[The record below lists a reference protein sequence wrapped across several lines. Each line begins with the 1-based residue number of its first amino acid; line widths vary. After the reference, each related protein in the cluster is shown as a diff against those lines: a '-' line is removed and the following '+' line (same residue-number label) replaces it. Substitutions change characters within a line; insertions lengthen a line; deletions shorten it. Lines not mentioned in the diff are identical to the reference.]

1 MLTCGAMNAPASAFR
16 RWLAAAAV
24 YTDRRVL
31 AILFL
36 GFSSGLPLALTFG
49 TLSVWLTE
57 AGVDK
62 TTIGL
67 FALMGVPYT
76 FKFLWAPLVDRMPI
90 PFLTRS
96 LGRRRGWAVATQLA
110 LAAAILALGS
120 TDPAQDPGLTA
131 LLAFV
136 VAFCSASQDIVID
149 AYRVEILEERQFGAG
164 AAMIVLGYRIGMLVS
179 GAGALYLASY
189 AGWQAA
195 YALMAALMTVGLATI
210 LLNPEPRRAQ
220 SRESA
225 EQEARIA
232 HYLQARPHL
241 RGWKAQTLAWIYGA
255 VISPFAEFMGRRGWA
270 LILLFILLYKFGDAL
285 AGVMSNPFYVELG
298 FSKVEIANIS
308 KLFGL
313 GATII
318 GGFIGGVMVN
328 RLGIVRS
335 LLLCG
340 ILQMLSNLMFVG
352 LALTGY
358 SLPMLTLTIAVENL
372 SGGMGTAAFVA
383 YLSGLCNVAYTAT
396 QYALL
401 SSFMSFGRT
410 LLSSSGG
417 WLADHMSWPSFF
429 LLTTAAALPGL
440 LLLLWMTRRYAPA
453 PTVPDTVEAASPRK

>member
-1 MLTCGAMNAPASAFR
+1 MNKHAPAPGFK

-31 AILFL
+31 TILFL
-36 GFSSGLPLALTFG
+36 GFSSGLPLALTFN

-67 FALMGVPYT
+67 FALVGAPYT

-90 PFLTRS
+90 PLLTRY

-110 LAAAILALGS
+110 LAASIFVLGS
-120 TDPAQDPGLTA
+120 TDPVADPMLTA

-149 AYRVEILEERQFGAG
+149 AYRVEVLEERQFGAG
-164 AAMIVLGYRIGMLVS
+164 AAMIVLGYRIGMLAS

-189 AGWQAA
+189 TGWHTT
-195 YALMAALMTVGLATI
+195 YVLMAALMTVGIAAI
-210 LLNPEPRRAQ
+210 LLNPEPHKIQ
-220 SRESA
+220 SRESVA
-225 EQEARIA
+225 REAHIA
-232 HYLQARPHL
+232 AYLQARPHL
-241 RGWKAQTLAWIYGA
+241 HGKRAQALAWLYGA
-255 VISPFAEFMGRRGWA
+255 VVSPFAEFMSRRGWA
-270 LILLFILLYKFGDAL
+270 LVLLFILLYKFGDAL

-298 FSKVEIANIS
+298 FSKIEIANVS
-308 KLFGL
+308 KVFGL
-313 GATII
+313 GATIV
-318 GGFIGGVMVN
+318 GGIIGGVIVS
-328 RLGIVRS
+328 RVGIVKS
-335 LLLCG
+335 LLFCG
-340 ILQMLSNLMFVG
+340 ILQMFSNLMFAA
-352 LALTGY
+352 LALAGH

-383 YLSGLCNVAYTAT
+383 YLSSLCNVAYTAT

-417 WLADHMSWPSFF
+417 WLADHMSWASYFV
-429 LLTTAAALPGL
+429 LTTAAALPGL
-440 LLLLWMTRRYAPA
+440 LLLLWMTRRFS
-453 PTVPDTVEAASPRK
+453 PDTRAAPVLADTE